1 MKLLKYSNFSKD
13 LKVNENLDQAKKLL
27 RDTYKMNKAVLLADP
42 KLEVDPSG
50 LFIFNKEGDPFNF
63 NELPDAT
70 KDAAR
75 QKFREIKVTP
85 DETSKVERGE
95 IMTEIRKFIGDKLG
109 YAYLFTYLLLVER
122 VPVDDLKNILAKLI
136 EYKDLLN
143 VKNPVDDKPL
153 LRRPISNY
161 IDPNIPNNSE
171 QLIDDLENINLYK
184 ITRKVIAELTPV
196 LKKDYEEQPPV
207 IKKQIE
213 DLSMAFAKLGMRDGK
228 VDKNTQERLWKLFF
242 GEIKVLPED
251 TEIRGRMY
259 KKGDKIYSGQMVRFK
274 NIREFIKSAQNYI
287 KNIDNTETVKF
298 YESIEKCNDK
308 YGNYGAQVCFD
319 EANIL
324 ILEIKSFQANQALNS
339 HTRHCIKD
347 NLSQWDYYVGGEGKT
362 TKQYYIYNFNL
373 PSYDTKSVIGITID
387 AGQRISACHLKDDA
401 NFSGQFKDL
410 LKKWEKE
417 YDVENLWSYFK
428 PLSDKEIEEKRR
440 RIIANREIVKKGLTI
455 DQIKKYL
462 VEDGADVNS
471 GKGQALDN
479 AVAEGNV
486 EKVKYLIDFGASPN
500 LRPKQEASINKIRDI
515 AKEPDPESSKK
526 AFEILKILLN
536 AGGELTTSVFKGI
549 VGDESAVNFCLEN
562 GLDPNFEDHMA
573 IRITC
578 KQGLLGVFRLLH
590 KAGAKL
596 DGSTCYAWS
605 LDSKNKQLVDYIVD
619 NKLVP
624 NVYANM
630 KWISTSPRHDAKGI
644 IQHLKQTQKY
654 IDEGKL
660 TPEKDGYVIKVN
672 GEQRRGQSYS
682 EVVKNYGN
690 LYNLMISTNL
700 DRYQKELKSS
710 GMSDSEIKEFLKY

>member
-1 MKLLKYSNFSKD
+1 MKLLKYTNFSKD
-13 LKVNENLDQAKKLL
+13 LRINENLDQAKKLL
-27 RDTYKMNKAVLLADP
+27 RDTYKMNKAVLLVDP

-50 LFIFNKEGDPFNF
+50 LFIFNKEGDPFMF
-63 NELPDAT
+63 NELPDST
-70 KDAAR
+70 KDGAR

-85 DETSKVERGE
+85 DEISRVEKSE
-95 IMTEIRKFIGDKLG
+95 ILAEIRKFIGDKLG
-109 YAYLFTYLLLVER
+109 YAYLFTYLMLVER
-122 VPVDDLKNILAKLI
+122 VPVGDLKEILAKLI
-136 EYKDLLN
+136 EYKDLLGA
-143 VKNPVDDKPL
+143 KNPVDDKPL

-161 IDPNIPNNSE
+161 IDPNITNNAE
-171 QLIDDLENINLYK
+171 QLVDDLENINLYK
-184 ITRKVIAELTPV
+184 STRKVIAQLTPS

-207 IKKQIE
+207 IKKQVD
-213 DLSMAFAKLGMRDGK
+213 DLAMAFSKLGMKDGK

-242 GEIKVLPED
+242 GEIKVLPDD

-298 YESIEKCNDK
+298 YEAIEKCNDK
-308 YGNYGAQVCFD
+308 YGNYGVQVCFD

-347 NLSQWDYYVGGEGKT
+347 NLSSWDSYVGGENKVS
-362 TKQYYIYNFNL
+362 KQYYIYNFNL
-373 PSYDTKSVIGITID
+373 PSYETKSVIGITIEP
-387 AGQRISACHLKDDA
+387 GQRISACHLKDDQGY
-401 NFSGQFKDL
+401 SGQFKDL

-417 YDVENLWSYFK
+417 YGVENLWSYFK
-428 PLSDKEIEEKRR
+428 PLSDKEVEEKRR
-440 RIIANREIVKKGLTI
+440 RILANREIVKKGLTI
-455 DQIKKYL
+455 DQIKKLL
-462 VEDGADVNS
+462 VEDGADVNT

-486 EKVKYLIDFGASPN
+486 EKVKYLIEFGASPN
-500 LRPKQEASINKIRDI
+500 LRPKQEATINKIRDI

-526 AFEILKILLN
+526 AFEILRILLN
-536 AGGELTTSVFKGI
+536 AGAELTSGVFKGI

-562 GLDPNFEDHMA
+562 GLDPNFEDNMA
-573 IRITC
+573 IRLTC

-590 KAGAKL
+590 KSGANIE
-596 DGSTCYAWS
+596 GSTCYAWA
-605 LDSKNKQLVDYIVD
+605 LDSKNNELVEYII
-619 NKLVP
+619 NNNLVP

-644 IQHLKQTQKY
+644 INHLKRTQKY

-660 TPEKDGYVIKVN
+660 KPEQTGYQVKIDGVM
-672 GEQRRGQSYS
+672 QRGQPYS
-682 EVVKNYGN
+682 EVIKHYGN
-690 LYNLMISTNL
+690 LYNLMISTNI
-700 DRYQKELKSS
+700 DRYAKELKSS
-710 GMSDSEIKEFLKY
+710 GMSDKEIKEFIKY